1 MTDTNYI
8 KIYTGNFI
16 IVQQIFQRLEKI
28 GIIAVI
34 KDESEFGRL
43 AGFGASVPGQQEVFV
58 HEKELDKA
66 TPIIEQVRI
75 AMSSH

>member
-34 KDESEFGRL
+34 KDESESGRL